1 MPCNYPLR
9 GWRTHGG
16 KITTRR
22 AGAFRD
28 LPPIDLACGRC
39 TGCRIQR
46 AADLTTRALHEAAI
60 TEQTE
65 GRSSSFLTLTYDDNN
80 LPTDYGLQRDDLTK
94 FLKRL
99 RKAMGSFRYLA
110 CGEYGDTTR
119 RPHYHALLFGLS
131 FREDRIQIEFN
142 GTSEQPS
149 YLSPALSRLWKL
161 GQHVVKD
168 LTPENCAYVARYV
181 MKKRT
186 GDRAAETYRRTTDHH
201 QWQVA
206 PEFSAMSLRPGLGA
220 RWWERYRDDIRPGD
234 ELVLNGKRVHTP
246 RYYDTLL
253 ERSDPARLAAI
264 KKERKRNIRKETHES
279 REARD
284 LITERRAKQRN
295 N

>member
-22 AGAFRD
+22 AGVFRD

-39 TGCRIQR
+39 TGCRLQR

-60 TEQTE
+60 TEQLQR
-65 GRSSSFLTLTYDDNN
+65 RSSSFLTLTYNDSH
-80 LPTDYGLQRDDLTK
+80 LPTDYGLQRDDLTR

-99 RKAMGSFRYLA
+99 RKALGSFRYLA
-110 CGEYGDTTR
+110 CGEYGDATR
-119 RPHYHALLFGLS
+119 RPHYHALLFGLD
-131 FREDRIQIEFN
+131 FRADRQQVEYP

-149 YLSPALSRLWKL
+149 FQSPILSRLWTL

-168 LTPENCAYVARYV
+168 LTPENCAYVAHYV

-186 GDRAAETYRRTTDHH
+186 GERAAETYRRTRDGYS
-201 QWQVA
+201 WQVA
-206 PEFSAMSLRPGLGA
+206 AEFSAMSLRPGLGA
-220 RWWERYRDDIRPGD
+220 AWWHTYRDDIRPGD

-264 KKERKRNIRKETHES
+264 KQERKRNIRKETHES
-279 REARD
+279 RENRD
-284 LITERRAKQRN
+284 LIIERRQKRRQN
-295 N
+295 